1 MKKFF
6 NKLAKTFIG
15 IGTSVVLFCK
25 KMYALAPDTITPLYG
40 PVMPTDRQEPTF
52 WENAGELLKKMLIS
66 PITILVIVLIGVMTM
81 IAYLLKG
88 ENDKR
93 TKILIVFVII
103 LIFGVIILPL
113 YLLNWAG

>member
-66 PITILVIVLIGVMTM
+66 PITILVIVLIGV
-81 IAYLLKG
+81 IVYLVKG

-113 YLLNWAG
+113 YLLSWAG

>member
-52 WENAGELLKKMLIS
+52 LENAGELLKKMLIS
-66 PITILVIVLIGVMTM
+66 PITILVIVLIGV
-81 IAYLLKG
+81 IVYLVKG

-113 YLLNWAG
+113 YLLSWAG

>member
-52 WENAGELLKKMLIS
+52 WENVGELLKKMLIS
-66 PITILVIVLIGVMTM
+66 PITILVIVLIGV
-81 IAYLLKG
+81 IVYLVKG

-93 TKILIVFVII
+93 TKILIVFAVI

-113 YLLNWAG
+113 YLLSWAG

>member
-66 PITILVIVLIGVMTM
+66 PITILVIVLIGV
-81 IAYLLKG
+81 IVYLVKG

-113 YLLNWAG
+113 YLLSWA

>member
-25 KMYALAPDTITPLYG
+25 RMYALAPDTITPLYG

-66 PITILVIVLIGVMTM
+66 PITILVIVLIGV
-81 IAYLLKG
+81 IVYLVKG

-113 YLLNWAG
+113 YLLSWAG

>member
-25 KMYALAPDTITPLYG
+25 KMYALAPDTITTLYG

-66 PITILVIVLIGVMTM
+66 PITILVIVLIGV
-81 IAYLLKG
+81 IVYLVKG

-93 TKILIVFVII
+93 TKILIVFAVI

-113 YLLNWAG
+113 YLLSWAG

>member
-25 KMYALAPDTITPLYG
+25 KMYALAPDTLYG

-66 PITILVIVLIGVMTM
+66 PITILVIVLIGV
-81 IAYLLKG
+81 IVYLVKG

-93 TKILIVFVII
+93 TKILIVFAVI

-113 YLLNWAG
+113 YLLSWAG